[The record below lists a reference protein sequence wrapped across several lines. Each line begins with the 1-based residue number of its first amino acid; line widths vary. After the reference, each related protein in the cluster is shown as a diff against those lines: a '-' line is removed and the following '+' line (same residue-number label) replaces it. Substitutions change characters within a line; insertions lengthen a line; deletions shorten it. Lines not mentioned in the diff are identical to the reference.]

1 VLPDQG
7 TQVTVPD
14 GGSVF
19 VLPEITVHGLPG
31 GSQVGH
37 YFSSP
42 DAAARAALVEI
53 YGPSMDN
60 NVEYAGNIYRNPDGS
75 YGFSAPATRG
85 SPNFSDPSDSLVP
98 EGAVIVGTYHSHAA
112 GDPHTPGTGPSDE
125 LFSDENDKMKAALSH
140 KDSYLLTP
148 QGNLYKYTP
157 VDNLPPGEQERF
169 RRGKVTAL

>member
-1 VLPDQG
+1 
-7 TQVTVPD
+7 
-14 GGSVF
+14 
-19 VLPEITVHGLPG
+19 
-31 GSQVGH
+31 
-37 YFSSP
+37 
-42 DAAARAALVEI
+42 
-53 YGPSMDN
+53 MDN

-112 GDPHTPGTGPSDE
+112 GDPHTAGTGPSDE